1 MDADFLARLFQQ
13 KIESIVGTVKDKLY
27 EDAKK
32 DSLVY
37 EVHTQQQ
44 VSDNN
49 NLQARK
55 NQPQKIVQL
64 GTKDYRGELQSKF
77 DEILS
82 AVGDYFDLF
91 KNNTDKLEDLW
102 LQLLDYVKVK
112 NTSQYRIFKQT
123 HYQIYIR
130 KVIKNNVIQK
140 IIEEASR
147 WVGTTNASKQLAEH
161 LEKIKQIE
169 QDSQFLPDSYENFHK
184 KTYLEFDLNE
194 HTRSYVE
201 RLQQQQ
207 KLEKRN
213 KPNPN
218 TQMQNNTQFS
228 TTEST
233 ATCSTDFQD
242 CKQF

>member
-44 VSDNN
+44 VDNN

-147 WVGTTNASKQLAEH
+147 WVGTTNASK
-161 LEKIKQIE
+161 
-169 QDSQFLPDSYENFHK
+169 
-184 KTYLEFDLNE
+184 
-194 HTRSYVE
+194 
-201 RLQQQQ
+201 
-207 KLEKRN
+207 
-213 KPNPN
+213 
-218 TQMQNNTQFS
+218 
-228 TTEST
+228 
-233 ATCSTDFQD
+233 
-242 CKQF
+242 

>member
-1 MDADFLARLFQQ
+1 MQ
-13 KIESIVGTVKDKLY
+13 
-27 EDAKK
+27 
-32 DSLVY
+32 
-37 EVHTQQQ
+37 
-44 VSDNN
+44 
-49 NLQARK
+49 
-55 NQPQKIVQL
+55 
-64 GTKDYRGELQSKF
+64 TKDYRGDLQAKF

-147 WVGTTNASKQLAEH
+147 WVETNHASKVLAEH

-169 QDSQFLPDSYENFHK
+169 QDSQFLPDSYKNFHK
-184 KTYLEFDLNE
+184 MKYLEFDLNE

-207 KLEKRN
+207 KLEKKKQN
-213 KPNPN
+213 AN
-218 TQMQNNTQFS
+218 TQVQTNQQYADQASAPCDKSNEFH
-228 TTEST
+228 
-233 ATCSTDFQD
+233 D
-242 CKQF
+242 CKQFQSHINQVKGSCKCRCASINCIIDHFGLNNQ